1 MEMLFTV
8 DCERFIPNRYDLVHA
23 AAIRARALAR
33 GAEPKMEG
41 AESVSMLALREI
53 AEGRFNPDEI
63 QALLASAWHRAE
75 DLASLGH
82 ADEEALRDGLAQ
94 SGAIALASQ
103 RREALAGASMK
114 EEDDDDESVTPY
126 GSGHHPE

>member
-8 DCERFIPNRYDLVHA
+8 DCERFIPNRYALVHA
-23 AAIRARALAR
+23 GVARALAR
-33 GAEPKMEG
+33 GAEPRTEG
-41 AESVSMLALREI
+41 DDSVGTLALREI

-63 QALLASAWHRAE
+63 QALLASAWRPEGDH
-75 DLASLGH
+75 ASLGY

-103 RREALAGASMK
+103 QREALVGASVNK
-114 EEDDDDESVTPY
+114 
-126 GSGHHPE
+126 GGR